1 MVFFQGT
8 VIGEIPAR
16 MWYKNVPSRHAHRSD
31 LTPHSRQTFLER
43 RAQTGSA
50 GMSANLAAH
59 GEIDDH
65 ATDTGTI
72 LTIAAAE
79 IDAENITFDPSSG
92 NR

>member
-1 MVFFQGT
+1 MSRSSAIISSAAVHEGVT
-8 VIGEIPAR
+8 VV
-16 MWYKNVPSRHAHRSD
+16 K
-31 LTPHSRQTFLER
+31 HSS
-43 RAQTGSA
+43 SA
-50 GMSANLAAH
+50 GAQNRLRRNVQNLAAH

-79 IDAENITFDPSSG
+79 IDAENITLDPFR